1 MLSATPTFTK
11 SYISRYIT
19 NETLPD
25 FVKSLCL
32 QLQNATADLSN
43 ASKGKDILR
52 VIQIANNLILTLK
65 QTRDDSEREVKP
77 VQLADGMWK
86 CSDADPQNDICYAAC
101 ARSCRGR
108 AAKGFP
114 PQQTSAEVERHITSV
129 HRDGKPKSIKA
140 PKPILKSESQKA
152 NATQQAQTNNTS
164 LSTKIAMR
172 QAYEDRKVNDLIK
185 LYATLSRF
193 NKDFRNK
200 FRTIYSYVNRRM
212 PGIMLKYDLEH
223 KNITTRQKEQIAVV
237 ELEYNDSSIKND
249 LVEFYRKSDNLSM
262 IDYVGLKVYGS
273 NVGAQKYKTSN
284 YQRVMQRNQPYFTS
298 VPSDV
303 VHFM

>member
-19 NETLPD
+19 DETLPD

-32 QLQNATADLSN
+32 QLKNATADLSN
-43 ASKGKDILR
+43 ASEGKDILR

-77 VQLADGMWK
+77 VQLANGMWK

-114 PQQTSAEVERHITSV
+114 PQRTSAEVERHITSV
-129 HRDGKPKSIKA
+129 HRDGKLKGIKA
-140 PKPILKSESQKA
+140 PKPILKSESPKA
-152 NATQQAQTNNTS
+152 KATQPAQTDNTS
-164 LSTKIAMR
+164 LTSKISRR
-172 QAYEDRKVNDLIK
+172 QDYEDGRVDSLIQ
-185 LYATLSRF
+185 LYQKLSRYDR
-193 NKDFRNK
+193 DFRNK
-200 FRTIYSYVNRRM
+200 FRTVWSYVNRRM
-212 PGIMLKYDLEH
+212 PGIMLQYDLDNGNMTE
-223 KNITTRQKEQIAVV
+223 RQKGQIAVL
-237 ELEYNDSSIKND
+237 ESEYNDPSIKTD

-273 NVGAQKYKTSN
+273 TVGGQKYKTSN
-284 YQRVMQRNQPYFTS
+284 YKSVMQRNQPFLTS
-298 VPSDV
+298 PSDV
-303 VHFM
+303 VQFM